1 MSIEPSAKIQ
11 QIILAADDL
20 GATTLG
26 KKMSTAR
33 TSPFTLDPKN
43 PTNWKMN
50 DLDHVKQ
57 GLDQLVAKEWDAVAG
72 TMTPLGRAYSELRTK
87 LIGELDSATTNHQ
100 TGISLYKRAR
110 DAYSGPSSIMD
121 AAQRGR
127 QSITKDAM
135 SISDMTNG
143 MSASELQ
150 AFRIGAFE
158 SLRNKLGR
166 EGGQTEILKMWKE
179 PATRERLTAV
189 FGSQGRFREFAADV
203 AAEARLK
210 GVESVGRGSATAA
223 RAAGMGNLDESAIMD
238 AAAAMGAAK
247 SGNVLGIGSAIS
259 NGWNR
264 VSTPQ
269 TVRDQMGKMLMTR
282 GAEGRNVLGSM
293 DGLVERINLENAT
306 YARGVGLLGT
316 SIGSLVSR

>member
-1 MSIEPSAKIQ
+1 
-11 QIILAADDL
+11 
-20 GATTLG
+20 
-26 KKMSTAR
+26 
-33 TSPFTLDPKN
+33 
-43 PTNWKMN
+43 MN